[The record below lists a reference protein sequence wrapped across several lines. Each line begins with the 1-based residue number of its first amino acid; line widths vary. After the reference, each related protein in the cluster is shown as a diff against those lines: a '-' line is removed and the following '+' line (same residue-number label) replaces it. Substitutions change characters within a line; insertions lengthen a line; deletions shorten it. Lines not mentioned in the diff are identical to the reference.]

1 MGRHRLV
8 ARLARVFVLAGAA
21 LPLLAG
27 CGDMSSLINTKTKFS
42 SAEYGVKA
50 SPRVTTSRHVP
61 KGGGRYQVGQPYKVA
76 GKWYTPKDDPGYDA
90 TGLASWY
97 GPNFHGRK
105 TANGEVFDLAGISAA
120 HPTLPLP
127 SYVRVTNLENNHS
140 IIVRV
145 NDRGPYVHGRLI
157 DVSERAAAM
166 LGFRNAGS
174 ARVRVKYVGQAP
186 LEGDDTRFLLASYD
200 AGGPFSRQP
209 QQPDI
214 RVAQLDAPV
223 QAAPQIAPRPADLP
237 ERAPDVAPRFDRQPM
252 ALAAGP
258 SQSGN
263 SGLQAISFGLGEVRE
278 PENVMF
284 YAPPGFDAQKTGSM
298 IDTAFAATKAMAT
311 RADALGQWHDSVDAD
326 ARKIDLELGAFTDTE
341 TISGLS
347 SAFALLGAVEED
359 SVKLNGREATLLRL
373 TYLKPGVTRSDV
385 FDLVRQYDLRH
396 VVLRN

>member
-1 MGRHRLV
+1 MGRHRLM
-8 ARLARVFVLAGAA
+8 ARLARIVVLAGAS

-27 CGDMSSLINTKTKFS
+27 CGDMSSWINTKTKFS

-61 KGGGRYQVGQPYKVA
+61 KGGGRYQVGKPYKVA
-76 GKWYTPKDDPGYDA
+76 GQWYTPKDDPNYDA
-90 TGLASWY
+90 TGSASWY

-166 LGFRNAGS
+166 LGFKNKGS

-200 AGGPFSRQP
+200 TGGPLSRQP
-209 QQPDI
+209 AQPDI
-214 RVAQLDAPV
+214 RVAQLDAP
-223 QAAPQIAPRPADLP
+223 ARTAPRPAHLP
-237 ERAPDVAPRFDRQPM
+237 ERAPDVAPRFDRQPL
-252 ALAAGP
+252 ALASIPARAD
-258 SQSGN
+258 N
-263 SGLQAISFGLGEVRE
+263 SGLQAISVGLGEVRE

-311 RADALGQWHDSVDAD
+311 RAGKLDKWRNSVDAD
-326 ARKIDLELGAFTDTE
+326 ARHIDLELGAFTDTE
-341 TISGLS
+341 TISGVS
-347 SAFALLGAVEED
+347 EAFALLGAVEED
-359 SVKLNGREATLLRL
+359 SVRLNGREATLLRL
-373 TYLKPGVTRSDV
+373 TYLKPGVTRGDV
-385 FDLVRQYDLRH
+385 LDLVRQYDLRH